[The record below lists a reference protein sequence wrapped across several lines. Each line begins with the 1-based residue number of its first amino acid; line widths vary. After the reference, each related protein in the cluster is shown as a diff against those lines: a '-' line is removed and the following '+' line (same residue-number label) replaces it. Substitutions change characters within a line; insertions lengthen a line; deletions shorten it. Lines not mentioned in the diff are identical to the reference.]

1 MESIAVTSWLSIYST
16 SGLLKESQVDIV
28 SSIETDTPSDLL
40 GENSMLHGGG
50 GILKILGEGN
60 TTSFPLG
67 KDATNLGSKIEL
79 GLTLVEGKTCPEK
92 PTLLAG
98 CVFLDLGILFEHGTF
113 KFEIENQKSKAGAPN
128 FTKIKYT
135 NIH

>member
-28 SSIETDTPSDLL
+28 SSIETDTPSDLQ

-50 GILKILGEGN
+50 GILEILGGN

-67 KDATNLGSKIEL
+67 GKTEL
-79 GLTLVEGKTCPEK
+79 GLALVEGKT
-92 PTLLAG
+92 
-98 CVFLDLGILFEHGTF
+98 
-113 KFEIENQKSKAGAPN
+113 
-128 FTKIKYT
+128 
-135 NIH
+135 